1 MLVVAAIFH
10 SAAVG
15 VADAVVH
22 GGGVV
27 DGAATCS
34 GGGGS
39 ADEVMDDKVAEAWQR
54 GAVMAA
60 SCRFTPPSQS
70 V

>member
-1 MLVVAAIFH
+1 LLVVAAIFH
-10 SAAVG
+10 SAVVG

-22 GGGVV
+22 GSGVV

-39 ADEVMDDKVAEAWQR
+39 ADEVMDDKVA
-54 GAVMAA
+54 
-60 SCRFTPPSQS
+60 
-70 V
+70 

>member
-1 MLVVAAIFH
+1 LLVVAAIFH

-22 GGGVV
+22 GSGVV

-39 ADEVMDDKVAEAWQR
+39 ADEVMDDKVA
-54 GAVMAA
+54 
-60 SCRFTPPSQS
+60 
-70 V
+70 